1 MSLKEL
7 SEKLYPAFIK
17 TFNEFP
23 TEPCRLFL
31 SASNMKTRAIVR
43 HAIGDNPA
51 ETWEA
56 ALNALKEV
64 LGKKDSVNIL
74 RADWVTSSDNIT
86 WAQCLRRIKFLQCN
100 EFRRGIFFDKDYK
113 IAFTEQEL
121 NANLILYN
129 DEKINGEFQ
138 ADKAE
143 IYCRQRFNCEFPK
156 MSDADAVEIF
166 DTVGIFIKTG
176 MPEPLTMTGKGANSG
191 RRDLPERGSEF
202 FLQLAR
208 TGSNYLANLCNKNGR
223 FTYGFYPCDD
233 KIIPAYSSLY
243 HFSVL
248 SAMADIYST
257 YGKFGAMALGKAISH
272 GLEYGIKNFIRYK
285 KFSDGQEAAYVN
297 DASQLKLGANAEA
310 LLALTKWSLIQHTK
324 KYLPLMK
331 ALACGIFSFQKNSGS
346 FVHMLSAED
355 YSVKEEFRTLYYD
368 GAAVSAVLRL
378 YAITKDETLLESA
391 TRAFDYFTNKNWRQ
405 EHSQWLAPALN
416 QLTIYKPEKKY
427 FEFGIN
433 TCLPR
438 FFALRDLNSPV
449 LLELIMAMENML
461 RRMQSIPEMSELS
474 AGVDWNSFRIT
485 LNRYVEQM
493 LNGHFYPEVAMY
505 FQNPERM
512 LGGFFN
518 RQEAFRARID
528 DIQFYI
534 SGLLAYGKY
543 LDR

>member
-1 MSLKEL
+1 MFK
-7 SEKLYPAFIK
+7 
-17 TFNEFP
+17 EFP
-23 TEPCRLFL
+23 AEPCRLFL

-43 HAIGDNPA
+43 HAVGDNPA
-51 ETWEA
+51 ETWTT
-56 ALNALKEV
+56 ALNALKEI
-64 LGKKDSVNIL
+64 LGKKDGVNIL
-74 RADWVTSSDNIT
+74 RADWVTSSDKMT
-86 WAQCLRRIKFLQCN
+86 WAQCLGLIRTLRCN
-100 EFRRGIFFDKDYK
+100 EFRRGIFFDKNYR
-113 IAFTEQEL
+113 IAFTEAEL
-121 NANLILYN
+121 NANLIFCN
-129 DEKINGEFQ
+129 DEKINGKFQ

-143 IYCRQRFNCEFPK
+143 IYCRQCFNCEFPK
-156 MSDADAVEIF
+156 MSDADEVEIF

-176 MPEPLTMTGKGANSG
+176 MTEPLTMTGKGVNSG

-202 FLQLAR
+202 FLKLAR
-208 TGSNYLANLCNKNGR
+208 TGGNYLANLCNKNGQ
-223 FTYGFYPCDD
+223 FTYGFYPYDD

-248 SAMADIYST
+248 SAMTDVYST
-257 YGKFGAMALGKAISH
+257 YGKFGASVLGKAISH
-272 GLEYGIKNFIRYK
+272 GLEYGIKNFIRYR
-285 KFSDGQEAAYVN
+285 KFPDGQEAAYVN
-297 DASQLKLGANAEA
+297 DANQLKLGANAEA

-346 FVHMLSAED
+346 FVHMLSAEN

-378 YAITKDETLLESA
+378 YAITKDEMLIESA

-405 EHSQWLAPALN
+405 EHSQWLSCALN
-416 QLTIYKPEKKY
+416 ELTFYKPEKKY

-433 TCLPR
+433 TCLQR

-449 LLELIMAMENML
+449 LLELIMATENML

-474 AGVDWNSFRIT
+474 ASVDWNSFQIT

-505 FQNPERM
+505 FKNPERM
-512 LGGFFN
+512 LGSFFN

-534 SGLLAYGKY
+534 SGLLAYSKY